1 KKGRA
6 LARPPAAP
14 TEGKPGA
21 RALFRPLCRGREGEP
36 PPLGK
41 AWQRNLADCS
51 RMRRSPYG
59 VAIGPRVTLPPPS
72 TAGRGGGAARAR
84 GGGGGGGVY
93 TGRGGLAPPA
103 PTPSP
108 PLASARGGGGA
119 ERPLALAIRA
129 SKGFFSLGD
138 NHLRRLEM
146 VGQHLRQ
153 VRGR

>member
-1 KKGRA
+1 AAGAIAVGGRDRA
-6 LARPPAAP
+6 GGPPAA
-14 TEGKPGA
+14 GVKGGGGRGA
-21 RALFRPLCRGREGEP
+21 QGR
-36 PPLGK
+36 
-41 AWQRNLADCS
+41 
-51 RMRRSPYG
+51 
-59 VAIGPRVTLPPPS
+59 
-72 TAGRGGGAARAR
+72 GRGGGLFNWS
-84 GGGGGGGVY
+84 V
-93 TGRGGLAPPA
+93 GLAA
-103 PTPSP
+103 PDSTPSP